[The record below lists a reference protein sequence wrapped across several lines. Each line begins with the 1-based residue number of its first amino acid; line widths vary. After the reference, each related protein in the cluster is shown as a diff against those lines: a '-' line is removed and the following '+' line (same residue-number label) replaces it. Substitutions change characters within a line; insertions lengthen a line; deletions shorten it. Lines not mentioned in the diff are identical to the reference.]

1 MRRISFFLLFS
12 LGLAC
17 SGGAVGDTLLVES
30 VQSDSSVV
38 RPAHGLVMEQVLH
51 QYGEPQQR
59 LGPVGEPPISHWV
72 YGDFIVYFEHQHV
85 IHSVIPH

>member
-17 SGGAVGDTLLVES
+17 SAGAVGDTLLVKS
-30 VQSDSSVV
+30 DQSASAVV
-38 RPAHGLVMEQVLH
+38 RPAHGMVMEQVLQQH
-51 QYGEPQQR
+51 GEPQQR

-85 IHSVIPH
+85 IHSVVPH